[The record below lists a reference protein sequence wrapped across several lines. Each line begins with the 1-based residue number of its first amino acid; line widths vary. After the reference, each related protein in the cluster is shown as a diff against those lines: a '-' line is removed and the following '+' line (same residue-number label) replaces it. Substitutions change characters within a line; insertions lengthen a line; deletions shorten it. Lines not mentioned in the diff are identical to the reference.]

1 MAASEKASAFARS
14 SDSLSE
20 DAYEWIVKAITSF
33 AIPTNSQLSEN
44 KLAAQ
49 LGISRTPVREAL
61 RRLETEGL
69 VQRGEAGRFTVAML
83 TEKEVHDACDFL
95 IICDTYIFSKASER
109 IDKAQSDLIKK
120 ATKEMIA
127 AGKAGDKGAWTKSDS
142 VFHETVMAAADNP
155 IISEAARMTRRRIQR
170 FWARS
175 PQSTDNLFSCSQE
188 HVDLAN
194 AIVDKDIKAISK
206 GVNEH
211 ITHLR
216 SNMLEIVRAAAPFL
230 GQF

>member
-109 IDKAQSDLIKK
+109 IDKDQSDLIKK

-127 AGKAGDKGAWTKSDS
+127 AGKAGDKSAWTKSDS
-142 VFHETVMAAADNP
+142 VFHETVMTAADNP

>member
-1 MAASEKASAFARS
+1 MASKENGLAFERT
-14 SDSLSE
+14 SDSMSD
-20 DAYEWIVKAITSF
+20 DAYEWIVKSITSF

-69 VQRGEAGRFTVAML
+69 VQRGDAGRFTVAML

-95 IICDTYIFSKASER
+95 IICDSYIFSKASER
-109 IDKAQSDLIKK
+109 IGKAQSDLIKK

-127 AGKAGDKGAWTKSDS
+127 AGKAGDKSAWTKSDS

>member
-1 MAASEKASAFARS
+1 MADKENGLVFERTSESM
-14 SDSLSE
+14 SD
-20 DAYEWIVKAITSF
+20 DAYEWIVKSITSF

-69 VQRGEAGRFTVAML
+69 VQRGDAGRFTVAML

-95 IICDTYIFSKASER
+95 IICDTYIFTRASEK
-109 IDKAQSDLIKK
+109 IDKAQSELIKK
-120 ATKEMIA
+120 STREMIQ
-127 AGKAGDKGAWTKSDS
+127 AGKAGDKAAWSKADS
-142 VFHETVMAAADNP
+142 IFHETVMAAADNSM
-155 IISEAARMTRRRIQR
+155 ISESARMTRRRIQR

-194 AIVDKDIKAISK
+194 AIVSNDLKAIGK

-230 GQF
+230 GQP

>member
-127 AGKAGDKGAWTKSDS
+127 AGKAGDKSAWTKSDS
-142 VFHETVMAAADNP
+142 VFHETVMTAADNP

>member
-1 MAASEKASAFARS
+1 MASKENGLAFERT
-14 SDSLSE
+14 SDSMSD
-20 DAYEWIVKAITSF
+20 DAYEWIVKSITSF

-69 VQRGEAGRFTVAML
+69 VQRGDAGRFTVAML

-95 IICDTYIFSKASER
+95 IICDSYIFSKASER

-127 AGKAGDKGAWTKSDS
+127 AGKAGDKSAWTKSDS

>member
-127 AGKAGDKGAWTKSDS
+127 AGKAGDKSAWTKSDS

>member
-1 MAASEKASAFARS
+1 MVASQKGLAFERT
-14 SDSLSE
+14 SDSLSD
-20 DAYEWIVKAITSF
+20 DAYEWIVKAITTF

-69 VQRGEAGRFTVAML
+69 VQKGEAGRFTVAML

-95 IICDTYIFSKASER
+95 IICDTYIFTKASER
-109 IDKAQSDLIKK
+109 IDKAQADLIKK
-120 ATKEMIA
+120 STKEMIQ
-127 AGKAGDKGAWTKSDS
+127 AGKAGDKNAWSKADS
-142 VFHETVMAAADNP
+142 IFHETVMAAADNP
-155 IISEAARMTRRRIQR
+155 IISESARMTRRRIQR

-194 AIVDKDIKAISK
+194 AIVEKDLKAISK
-206 GVNEH
+206 GVDEH